1 MTKYDPRK
9 CGAKCDVCPLGP
21 KGALRDWSQPWKP
34 VPPEHHEGARAV
46 LVSDMPAG
54 EDVKWGHPF
63 ASPETGGP
71 WNRVLRRM
79 GESRNDYG
87 IVNVIA
93 CGSAGNASG
102 MYQRLNDKVKRLN
115 KSRAATG
122 KSAVPHPEDC
132 CKPRLMKDIER
143 YSSII
148 TAGKVATK
156 AITGVTRGIDK
167 VRGSPWALT
176 EEGKKCSWD
185 DEAAITT
192 LLPTYNPKR
201 IQSNP
206 VLFNWW
212 HHDLEKARRLRENRL
227 RWEDPSSVLWRPS
240 PAEFRAW
247 RKSIQPTFHEGRK
260 GAHRFTAPVVCG
272 DVETPRHPQGM
283 RPRHIPTRT
292 ISFARWKNGVEG
304 GDVELACI
312 SILSA
317 DGKTRFY
324 SPSEEA
330 EIVAEINAL
339 HEDESILKIGHN
351 WLAFDCENIEANF
364 GAMPRNNLDTL
375 APARAAN
382 PSISKGLK
390 PVGRTYSDVGEWD
403 SDDKEDSIATGSTN
417 DDELLKYNGTDVHV
431 NLVIWP
437 TIRRLA
443 AAAGY
448 FDPIDE
454 RYLSLDWWPG
464 ARVPT
469 LCDIDH
475 WRHDRALRCTR
486 VGLWIDQVKREE
498 LEKKFTAE
506 YEAIFDRLQ
515 HLLERHGVSI
525 TDSDIKGD
533 DLNPNSTQALRWL
546 YFEKWDL
553 PALWANG
560 MKDEDGEPL
569 YKKKDFVTNN
579 GDRSTSDIVHR
590 HYIASGV
597 LEDYQAEIMQL
608 VRVYRRYRGK
618 IVGTTLKPL
627 APAQPIIETRGK
639 NRGSIKGYTKS
650 WLYED
655 GRVHSKFSN
664 LITSVGRWNS
674 SGPNCYSGD
683 TEVLTDRGWLRFDD
697 LAKTDMPKFVTWQPD
712 GSMRWEEATEY
723 HRYEGAEFMSIK
735 TDLYIDLMVTPDHG
749 CPVFSRKT
757 GKFRVV
763 EAKDYPRDALQPV
776 AGTLSDGHTLPEN
789 RVKFVVALQADGQIT
804 NHHVRFGFNKKRK
817 VERLRNILQALELN
831 FSEDVYGKTTEF
843 RIPFSSNPELG
854 KLWRGCLD
862 EEKRFSPALLQLSEE
877 SRRVF
882 LAEVMQWDGCYTRN
896 NHYASKHK
904 VNADIVQALYN
915 ITGHG
920 ARVRKYTNSH
930 GSVSWQVDVRW
941 GKQTVGAANNLKQS
955 ELNQTAYCVTVPS
968 KFLMVRRNN
977 VSLISKNTQNIGNKK
992 GQGPLKKVFAAP
1004 AGRIFYG
1011 ADINQAHL
1019 FIIANVWKIPALCEA
1034 IRKGYDPHNY
1044 NAYTTFGKKFTGA
1057 PGYNGLKH
1065 KPDPGSVA
1073 DAMRNTIKIFI
1084 YASVYGASPS
1094 TVWSVLA
1101 ATEFDLA
1108 PNWLG
1113 MLKDGNIWRV
1123 PWKEGEEPM
1132 PLNVYHFI
1140 REAMPYI
1147 DMKPSQVAKLHEA
1160 WLKGQPEWV
1169 DAWQREIDFYKTN
1182 GFVQS
1187 YLFKRNSGDLGDDQN
1202 KMINTATLMTESEIM
1217 LMIEGRIEKEFPRDS
1232 CGPGTG
1238 FVYQCHD
1245 SAAVEWALPKG
1256 LPAFW
1261 KPGKGMKRSDLPRE
1275 IRDNVERF
1283 EAAFTLNI
1291 PGWEFPIKGEA
1302 EVGRTLKEV
1311 T

>member
-201 IQSNP
+201 IQANP

-247 RKSIQPTFHEGRK
+247 RKSIQPTYHEGRK

-339 HEDESILKIGHN
+339 HEDESVLKIGHN

-454 RYLSLDWWPG
+454 RYLGLDWWPG
-464 ARVPT
+464 SRVPT

-486 VGLWIDQVKREE
+486 IGLWIDQVKREE
-498 LEKKFTAE
+498 LENKFTAE

-533 DLNPNSTQALRWL
+533 ELNPNSTQALRWL

-639 NRGSIKGYTKS
+639 NRGRLKGYTKS

-674 SGPNCYSGD
+674 SGP
-683 TEVLTDRGWLRFDD
+683 
-697 LAKTDMPKFVTWQPD
+697 
-712 GSMRWEEATEY
+712 
-723 HRYEGAEFMSIK
+723 
-735 TDLYIDLMVTPDHG
+735 
-749 CPVFSRKT
+749 
-757 GKFRVV
+757 
-763 EAKDYPRDALQPV
+763 
-776 AGTLSDGHTLPEN
+776 
-789 RVKFVVALQADGQIT
+789 
-804 NHHVRFGFNKKRK
+804 
-817 VERLRNILQALELN
+817 
-831 FSEDVYGKTTEF
+831 
-843 RIPFSSNPELG
+843 
-854 KLWRGCLD
+854 
-862 EEKRFSPALLQLSEE
+862 
-877 SRRVF
+877 
-882 LAEVMQWDGCYTRN
+882 
-896 NHYASKHK
+896 
-904 VNADIVQALYN
+904 
-915 ITGHG
+915 
-920 ARVRKYTNSH
+920 
-930 GSVSWQVDVRW
+930 
-941 GKQTVGAANNLKQS
+941 
-955 ELNQTAYCVTVPS
+955 
-968 KFLMVRRNN
+968 
-977 VSLISKNTQNIGNKK
+977 NTQNIGNKK